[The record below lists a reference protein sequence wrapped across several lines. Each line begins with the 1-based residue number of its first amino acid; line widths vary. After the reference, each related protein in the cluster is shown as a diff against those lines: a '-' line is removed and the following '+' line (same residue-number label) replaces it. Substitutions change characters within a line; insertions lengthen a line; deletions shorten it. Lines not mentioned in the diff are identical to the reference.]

1 MRDIKVIIRPDML
14 NIKVI
19 SGVRCVS
26 SYLIK
31 AIYFLCGVNWLIAS
45 STGRIHDGAPEKN
58 LLRSGKKK
66 RSEVRYRLWCAA
78 GRRAVLLSDLQ
89 ASQLIYGRGLK
100 ARRSQ
105 VWSRSLMV
113 PSLTVR
119 FRKLH
124 LLRVGNKLQR
134 AKKYRSNSMSVW
146 LYLHNLKRRDLN
158 LDNNNTDICFSS
170 LLNCIYTPRFKV

>member
-58 LLRSGKKK
+58 LLRSGKKAL
-66 RSEVRYRLWCAA
+66 RSEVQAVMCSRETSRPPLRPA
-78 GRRAVLLSDLQ
+78 GISINIRTRPEGEEESNVKQEPYGAFTY
-89 ASQLIYGRGLK
+89 SQI
-100 ARRSQ
+100 
-105 VWSRSLMV
+105 
-113 PSLTVR
+113 
-119 FRKLH
+119 
-124 LLRVGNKLQR
+124 
-134 AKKYRSNSMSVW
+134 
-146 LYLHNLKRRDLN
+146 
-158 LDNNNTDICFSS
+158 
-170 LLNCIYTPRFKV
+170 